1 MSISLR
7 VVLVGAILVT
17 TMSAQPIPHTAAQPL
32 SEVRNAADQGNASAQ
47 FNLGVMYADGQ
58 GVPQDHGEA
67 AKWYRKAADQGNAS
81 AQFNLGVVYANGQ
94 GAPQDYGEA
103 AKWYRKAAD
112 QGNASAQFNLGV
124 VYANGQ
130 GAPQDYVLAYMWIN
144 LAAAASTDTEKKVAE
159 ARDSIAS
166 KMTPEQ
172 VADAQRLAREWKP
185 ITSK

>member
-7 VVLVGAILVT
+7 VVLVGAILVAT
-17 TMSAQPIPHTAAQPL
+17 VSAQPSPQTAAQPL
-32 SEVRNAADQGNASAQ
+32 SEVRNAADQGDASAQ
-47 FNLGVMYADGQ
+47 FNLGVMYADGR
-58 GVPQDHGEA
+58 DYGEA

>member
-7 VVLVGAILVT
+7 VVLVGAILVAT
-17 TMSAQPIPHTAAQPL
+17 VSAQPSPQTAAQPL
-32 SEVRNAADQGNASAQ
+32 SEVRNAADQGDASAQ
-47 FNLGVMYADGQ
+47 FNLGVMYADG
-58 GVPQDHGEA
+58 
-67 AKWYRKAADQGNAS
+67 R
-81 AQFNLGVVYANGQ
+81 
-94 GAPQDYGEA
+94 DYGEA